1 VASLLLV
8 HLGVFH
14 LGVLF
19 DTSAS
24 CSAGLFPNVGDIH
37 HISQGFPGTPV
48 HVVATLKKLKSKCQ
62 SRLHAI
68 ATLRKE
74 VVEALS
80 MRVVA

>member
-1 VASLLLV
+1 
-8 HLGVFH
+8 
-14 LGVLF
+14 
-19 DTSAS
+19 
-24 CSAGLFPNVGDIH
+24 
-37 HISQGFPGTPV
+37 V

-68 ATLRKE
+68 TMLRKE